1 MEIRFG
7 SASVCVC
14 VHGKFLSITE
24 ESVGEKL
31 NYTSASSPP
40 AKKKKV
46 KWASLH
52 TLDNI
57 LIIYNLKF
65 HPGSDFQEEEGI
77 LWL

>member
-7 SASVCVC
+7 SACVC

-40 AKKKKV
+40 GKKK
-46 KWASLH
+46 WAHLC
-52 TLDNI
+52 TVDNI

-65 HPGSDFQEEEGI
+65 HPGSDFQEEGGI
-77 LWL
+77 LCL